1 MNLMMIS
8 CDHCYALLTT
18 LIVLVQM
25 MSDFMPTNLELLPL
39 ISLCLTLYLVW
50 ILFADCSDRVI
61 NLKWFSQVLVW
72 SFTFLFNFACL
83 MQF

>member
-1 MNLMMIS
+1 MNLTMIS

-39 ISLCLTLYLVW
+39 ISLCLTFYLVW
-50 ILFADCSDRVI
+50 IFFADCSDRVI
-61 NLKWFSQVLVW
+61 NPKWSGVGLEFYLPI
-72 SFTFLFNFACL
+72 
-83 MQF
+83 